1 MYHVTKQDVLGKG
14 LSGVTTDVPS
24 QAHINFLPSL
34 FPIVDFILCYFLLCV
49 CKCVFVCGGD
59 MGQPWVVSRVLSA
72 ILLRQGVSWSRTQQV
87 G

>member
-1 MYHVTKQDVLGKG
+1 MYHVTKRDVLGKG

-34 FPIVDFILCYFLLCV
+34 FPSVT
-49 CKCVFVCGGD
+49 KCVFVCVWGGG
-59 MGQPWVVSRVLSA
+59 MGQPWVVSQVLSA